1 MLIRNKFVFG
11 ALLVVSNLSAQV
23 TSFNGIAFG
32 TNYEEVKR
40 TLQLRGYDVPV
51 LEEKSEPMIALLYL
65 ESLNGLNP
73 GGIVLTF
80 SLNRE
85 LVVGSYMWSISMVN
99 TSDHTSDQIKVKEL
113 LSKIEDEVE
122 KKYGLGSP
130 TQNREQQI
138 ITSFTKDVIWN
149 EWTFRNGYDGGVG
162 RISYDGNIVQLAIYN
177 DRFFLD
183 ARRREQGDQL

>member
-1 MLIRNKFVFG
+1 MLIRIKLFFG
-11 ALLVVSNLSAQV
+11 ALFIVSNLSAQV

-40 TLQLRGYDVPV
+40 ILQSRGYDVPV

-80 SLNRE
+80 NLNRE
-85 LVVGSYMWSISMVN
+85 LVAGSYMWSISWVN
-99 TSDHTSDQIKVKEL
+99 SDLTSNEIKVEEL

-149 EWTFRNGYDGGVG
+149 EWTFRNGYDGGVV
-162 RISYDGNIVQLAIYN
+162 RISYDGNIVQLQICN
-177 DRFFLD
+177 GRFFLD
-183 ARRREQGDQL
+183 GYRREQGDQL